1 MVIRFTNELELSPKT
16 QALCEAMIS
25 MAHKLNIQV
34 VAEGVETA
42 IQMHLLQEMNCDFAQ
57 GYLFSPPVSPNEFE
71 KLPLSGI

>member
-1 MVIRFTNELELSPKT
+1 
-16 QALCEAMIS
+16 

-42 IQMHLLQEMNCDFAQ
+42 IQLQLLQEMNCDFAQ